1 MLWKILQLV
10 HDNLLNKNS
19 EMDRHIHRPKDL
31 TIDPNAADASK
42 VFKYWLQTVTDY
54 IATLEEL
61 RQETTPTIKRL
72 ES

>member
-1 MLWKILQLV
+1 
-10 HDNLLNKNS
+10 
-19 EMDRHIHRPKDL
+19 MDRHIHRPKDL